1 MQIEKAEKYIL
12 KQLEDRLDATLF
24 YHGIHHTLDVVNASA
39 EIAALEGIH
48 DEETLLL
55 LRTAA
60 LYHDS
65 GFMTTY
71 QGHEEAGCAITRE
84 VLQDFGYN
92 AAQIETICGMIMATK
107 IPQTPKNTLEMILCD
122 ADLDYLGR
130 AGFESIAATLFEE
143 LKARDMVED
152 IPAWDAVQ
160 VRFLEAH
167 AYWTASEQKRRDAT
181 KQRHLQQLKNTARA
195 L

>member
-1 MQIEKAEKYIL
+1 MDVEKARKYIL
-12 KQLEDRLDATLF
+12 SELKSRLDPTLY
-24 YHGIHHTLDVVNASA
+24 YHGLHHTIDVVQAA
-39 EIAALEGIH
+39 GEIAALEGVR
-48 DEETLLL
+48 DEASLTL

-60 LYHDS
+60 WYHDS

-71 QGHEEAGCAITRE
+71 LGHEEAGCELARK
-84 VLQDFGYN
+84 VLPGFGYSD
-92 AAQIETICGMIMATK
+92 AQISVVCGLIMATR
-107 IPQTPKNTLEMILCD
+107 IPQTPQNHLEMILCD

-130 AGFESIAATLFEE
+130 TDFEGIAATLFEE
-143 LKARDMVED
+143 LKTRDMVED

-167 AYWTASEQKRRDAT
+167 SYWTASEQRRRDAV
-181 KQRHLQQLKNTARA
+181 KQQHLDHLRGMARA

>member
-1 MQIEKAEKYIL
+1 MQIDKAEQYV
-12 KQLEDRLDATLF
+12 LERLEKGLDRTLF
-24 YHGIHHTLDVVNASA
+24 YHGTHHTLDVVQASA
-39 EIAALEGIH
+39 EIAALEGIT
-48 DEETLLL
+48 DGESLAL

-65 GFMTTY
+65 GFMSTY
-71 QGHEEAGCAITRE
+71 QGHEEAGCALARE
-84 VLQDFGYN
+84 VLPGLGYTET
-92 AAQIETICGMIMATK
+92 QIGAICGMIMATK
-107 IPQTPKNTLEMILCD
+107 IPQRPKNALERIICD

-130 AGFESIAATLFEE
+130 DDFEPIAATLFEE
-143 LKARDMVED
+143 LRVRDMVED

-167 AYWTASEQKRRDAT
+167 AYWTASERKRRDAA
-181 KQRHLQQLKNTARA
+181 KQRHLQRLKNSARA